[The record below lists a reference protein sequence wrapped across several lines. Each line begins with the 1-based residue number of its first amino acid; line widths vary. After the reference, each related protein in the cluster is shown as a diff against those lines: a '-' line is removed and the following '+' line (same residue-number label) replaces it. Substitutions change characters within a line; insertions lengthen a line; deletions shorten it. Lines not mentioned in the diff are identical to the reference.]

1 MKTKIAIVYDFD
13 KTLSTDDM
21 QAFGFIQALG
31 LDPKD
36 FWHECDSFGEKYK
49 IDNVLAYMY
58 IMHKKMK
65 ERGIPLTKEYLYK
78 CGKNV
83 KYFKGLDTWF
93 DRINEFGRKND
104 VEVEH
109 YVISSGTR
117 EIIEGTTIAKYFK
130 EIFACYFIYE
140 NGEAVWPALAI
151 NYTNKTQFIYRINK
165 GILDIRDTR
174 VNDEMPHSERPI
186 PFSNIIYVGDSQT
199 DIPSMRLVYNKGGTS
214 IGLYQKNSRNEGFLR
229 GILQKERISY
239 VAEADYSEN
248 GEFDTIVK
256 GLIKKT
262 MYEKRLHDIRKK
274 QKTAK

>member
-65 ERGIPLTKEYLYK
+65 EKGIPLTKEYLYK

-214 IGLYQKNSRNEGFLR
+214 IGLYQKNSKNEGFLR
-229 GILQKERISY
+229 SILQKERISY

-274 QKTAK
+274 QKTEK

>member
-31 LDPKD
+31 LEPKD

-65 ERGIPLTKEYLYK
+65 EKGIPLTKEYLYE

-214 IGLYQKNSRNEGFLR
+214 IGLYQKNSKNEGFLR
-229 GILQKERISY
+229 SILQKERISY

-274 QKTAK
+274 QKTEK

>member
-31 LDPKD
+31 LEPKD
-36 FWHECDSFGEKYK
+36 FWHECDTFGEKYK

-65 ERGIPLTKEYLYK
+65 EKGIPLTKEYLYK

-83 KYFKGLDTWF
+83 KYFNGLDTWF
-93 DRINEFGRKND
+93 DRINEFGKKND

-117 EIIEGTTIAKYFK
+117 EIIEGTKIAKYFK

-140 NGEAVWPALAI
+140 NGEAVWPAVAI

-165 GILDIRDTR
+165 GIFDIRDTR

-214 IGLYQKNSRNEGFLR
+214 IGLYQKNSKNEAFLR

-248 GEFDTIVK
+248 GEFETIVK

-262 MYEKRLHDIRKK
+262 MYEKRLTDIRKK

>member
-21 QAFGFIQALG
+21 QSFGFIQALG
-31 LDPKD
+31 LKPKD

-58 IMHKKMK
+58 VMHKKMK
-65 ERGIPLTKEYLYK
+65 EKGIPLTKEYLYN

-83 KYFKGLDTWF
+83 TYFKGLDTWF

-117 EIIEGTTIAKYFK
+117 EIIEGTSIAKYFK

-214 IGLYQKNSRNEGFLR
+214 IGLYQKNSKNEGFLR
-229 GILQKERISY
+229 SILQKERISY

-248 GEFDTIVK
+248 SEFDTIVK

-274 QKTAK
+274 QKAAK